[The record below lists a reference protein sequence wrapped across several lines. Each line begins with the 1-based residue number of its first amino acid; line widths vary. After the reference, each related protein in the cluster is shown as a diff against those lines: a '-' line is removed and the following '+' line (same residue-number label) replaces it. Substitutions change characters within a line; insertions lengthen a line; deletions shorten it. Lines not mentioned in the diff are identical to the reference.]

1 MKTTQEIQVNNR
13 NSFFNCIKKRSIKE
27 SLGKKLNEPFALLFM
42 KEDEM
47 LPKREMHF
55 PEQEKWNIKRTQGLR
70 I

>member
-1 MKTTQEIQVNNR
+1 MKTTQEIWVNNR

-55 PEQEKWNIKRTQGLR
+55 PE
-70 I
+70 